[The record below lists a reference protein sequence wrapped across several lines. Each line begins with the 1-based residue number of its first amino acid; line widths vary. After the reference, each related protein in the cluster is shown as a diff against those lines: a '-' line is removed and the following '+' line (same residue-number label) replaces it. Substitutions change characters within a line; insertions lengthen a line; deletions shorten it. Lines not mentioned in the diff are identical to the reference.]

1 MATRPLPPP
10 LAIVLTLVLIAAAW
24 LQSPIV
30 SAQAPHPTPPIP
42 PSLKTATVPLPKNLD
57 DVVKNRAL
65 AVVLGKALF
74 WDGDVGSDRQACA
87 SCHFHAGADDRVK
100 NQFNPGF
107 PITTDKSFG
116 DAFGRTGA
124 GAQAGPNYTAVSADF
139 PLRRLSDPE
148 NRESAVLYD
157 SDDRFS
163 SQGTF
168 NGAFISAV
176 PAIVRTDV
184 CATPDSGNPFHV
196 GGAFVRKVEPR
207 NTPTMINAAFFFRN
221 FWDGRANNVFNG
233 VNPFGRRDR
242 QATVW
247 VQTQPPSWL
256 SPGRVEQVR
265 VELEN
270 ASLASQAVGPPLS
283 DFEMSCNGRTFA
295 DLGRK
300 MLHRRALASQKVDSQ
315 DSVLGPYRD
324 LLLPDP
330 LRPKGLKF
338 TYEQL
343 VRSAFQDQYWA
354 ATLPVSG
361 TFTQMEANFSLFWGL
376 SIMLYEATL
385 VSDQAPFDKFRG
397 DAVTPADP
405 YALTTHQQLGLDV
418 FMTKGNCIACH
429 KGPEFSGAATHLQPE
444 NQEEGLVER
453 MRMGDGGIALYDN
466 GFYNIGV
473 RPSAEDPGVG
483 GRDPFGNPLSFT
495 KQYIDMLR
503 GRNVP
508 DRFQVDA
515 CTFAEPFTV
524 DFPLFALTSPD
535 CHGVPFDPADIDG
548 LRTAVTG
555 AFKTPSL
562 RNVALTGPY
571 FHNGGQATLGQ
582 VVAFYNRGGDHVDL
596 PGGDTTGVPSNL
608 DADINRLGLTREEQL
623 ALVAFLESLTDQRVA
638 CEQAPFDHP
647 ELVVPDGH
655 PGDQFM
661 VEPDPTNPFKAKD
674 SFRLISAVGSTGLP
688 GIGKPCVGSF
698 AERLGLLQSSG
709 VTGR

>member
-1 MATRPLPPP
+1 
-10 LAIVLTLVLIAAAW
+10 
-24 LQSPIV
+24 
-30 SAQAPHPTPPIP
+30 
-42 PSLKTATVPLPKNLD
+42 
-57 DVVKNRAL
+57 
-65 AVVLGKALF
+65 
-74 WDGDVGSDRQACA
+74 
-87 SCHFHAGADDRVK
+87 
-100 NQFNPGF
+100 
-107 PITTDKSFG
+107 
-116 DAFGRTGA
+116 
-124 GAQAGPNYTAVSADF
+124 
-139 PLRRLSDPE
+139 
-148 NRESAVLYD
+148 
-157 SDDRFS
+157 
-163 SQGTF
+163 
-168 NGAFISAV
+168 
-176 PAIVRTDV
+176 
-184 CATPDSGNPFHV
+184 
-196 GGAFVRKVEPR
+196 
-207 NTPTMINAAFFFRN
+207 
-221 FWDGRANNVFNG
+221 
-233 VNPFGRRDR
+233 
-242 QATVW
+242 
-247 VQTQPPSWL
+247 
-256 SPGRVEQVR
+256 

-300 MLHRRALASQKVDSQ
+300 MLQRRALASQKVDPQ

-343 VRSAFQDQYWA
+343 VRSAFQDRYWA

-385 VSDQAPFDKFRG
+385 ISDQAPFDKFRG
-397 DAVTPADP
+397 DAVTPPDP
-405 YALTTHQQLGLDV
+405 SALTAQQQLGLDV
-418 FMTKGNCIACH
+418 FMTKGKCIACH

-483 GRDPFGNPLSFT
+483 GQDPFGNPLSFT

-524 DFPLFALTSPD
+524 DFPLSALTSPD
-535 CHGVPFDPADIDG
+535 CHGVPFDPADIDR
-548 LRTAVTG
+548 LRTAVLG
-555 AFKTPSL
+555 SFKTPSL

-582 VVAFYNRGGDHVDL
+582 VVAFYNRGGDRVDV

-608 DADINRLGLTREEQL
+608 DADIDRLLLTREEQL

-647 ELVVPDGH
+647 ELLVPDGH
-655 PGDQFM
+655 PGDQFV

-674 SFRLISAVGSTGLP
+674 SFRLIPAVGSPGLT

-698 AERLGLLQSSG
+698 AQRLGLLQSSG